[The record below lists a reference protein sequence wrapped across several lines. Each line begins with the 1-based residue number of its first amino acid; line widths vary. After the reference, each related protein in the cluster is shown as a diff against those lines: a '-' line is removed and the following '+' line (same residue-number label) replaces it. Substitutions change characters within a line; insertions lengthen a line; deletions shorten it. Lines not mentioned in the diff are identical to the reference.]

1 MRKRVVIENRLG
13 EKVEFGP
20 FPPYVLVSI
29 DLSGSEADIVRTQ
42 GYMQDGVTTGA
53 VTMKEMQYPL
63 EFYIEGESLA
73 DVYGYRRHLNR
84 ILNPKLGPFILTIT
98 LPHGTFQNEIVI
110 ESLPKYRVEDEQYK
124 ILQQGLLHINTPDP
138 YWKNDIDIE
147 VPLLSWEP
155 MFSFPF
161 SFRPKVQ
168 FGYKGEKQNVINNGD
183 VETPVK
189 IEVFGPCTNPK
200 ITNLTT
206 MKSVQINRDI
216 LAGER
221 LEINTAYGQNT
232 VELVGI
238 DGTKTNAYNWIASG
252 VRLNEFRLQIGL
264 NILDY
269 SAYAGRDS
277 ATVVI
282 RFRERYTGI

>member
-20 FPPYVLVSI
+20 LPPYVLVSI
-29 DLSGSEADIVRTQ
+29 DLSGSEADTVRTQ
-42 GYMQDGVTTGA
+42 GYMQEGVTTGA
-53 VTMKEMQYPL
+53 VTMREMQYPM
-63 EFYIEGESLA
+63 EFYIEGGSLA

-84 ILNPKLGPFILTIT
+84 ILNPKLGPFIITIT
-98 LPHGTFQNEIVI
+98 LPHGTFQNTIVI
-110 ESLPKYRVEDEQYK
+110 ESLPKYRPEDEQFM
-124 ILQQGLLHINTPDP
+124 ILQQGLLHITTPDP
-138 YWKNDIDIE
+138 YWKNEIDIE

-155 MFSFPF
+155 IFSFPF

-168 FGYKGEKQNVINNGD
+168 FGYKGEKQNVVNNGD

-189 IEVFGPCTNPK
+189 IEIFGPCTDPQ

-206 MKSVQINRDI
+206 MKSVKINRDI

-221 LEINTAYGQNT
+221 LEINTAYRQNT

-238 DGTKTNAYNWIASG
+238 DGTRRNAYNWIAPG

-269 SAYAGRDS
+269 SANTGRES
-277 ATVVI
+277 ATVII
-282 RFRERYTGI
+282 RFRERYIGI